1 MLVSGAASSI
11 AGGLT
16 PSEHFNTV
24 LYTGNNSTN
33 VITGVGFQ
41 SDLIWFKGRSAAQH
55 HQLSNSQFAV
65 GEHLTPNNTNGTITS
80 GSGQDLTSIDSDGF
94 TLGSSNFD
102 RCNVNGTT
110 YVAWNWKAN
119 GAGVSNTNG
128 TITSTVSANADAGFS
143 IVSYTGN
150 STSGATVGHG
160 LSSAP
165 EMVIVKVRDIAN
177 NWGVLHKYDT
187 TRANVLNAAA
197 ASESGTGWWSST
209 TPHLTANY
217 FRVGGHDETNSSS
230 HTYIAYCFHSVE
242 GFSKV
247 GSYTG
252 NGSADGTFVYTG
264 FRPAYVMQKHST
276 SAEDW
281 NIFDNERG
289 VSYNLVDDYLRAND
303 SGAEVSNHSTVRMDL
318 VSNGFKI
325 RGTNSGINTD
335 GATFIYLAFA
345 EHPFKHTNAR

>member
-128 TITSTVSANADAGFS
+128 TIASTVSANTDAGFS

-150 STSGATVGHG
+150 GVGYGSGGSTIGHG
-160 LSSAP
+160 LSKTP
-165 EMVIVKVRDIAN
+165 EFVVVKRRDAASSSVTYHPYQENNGNGEQGYMHLNETQAYADYHEIWADTKPTASVFTVGNASNCNAN
-177 NWGVLHKYDT
+177 N
-187 TRANVLNAAA
+187 
-197 ASESGTGWWSST
+197 GT
-209 TPHLTANY
+209 Y
-217 FRVGGHDETNSSS
+217 V
-230 HTYIAYCFHSVE
+230 AYCFHSVE
-242 GFSKV
+242 GYSKV

-252 NGSADGTFVYTG
+252 NGSSQSISCGFEPAFVMIKQTNAANNWLILDNARDPDKQANHELFPNLSDSENTYASDILDFTSTG
-264 FRPAYVMQKHST
+264 FDLNIDYDKVNGNGST
-276 SAEDW
+276 
-281 NIFDNERG
+281 
-289 VSYNLVDDYLRAND
+289 Y
-303 SGAEVSNHSTVRMDL
+303 
-318 VSNGFKI
+318 
-325 RGTNSGINTD
+325 
-335 GATFIYLAFA
+335 IYLAIA
-345 EHPFKHTNAR
+345 G